1 MLGSHWSP
9 NRRESLILLPLALS
23 AGTRLGPYEIIAA
36 IGAGGMGEV
45 YRARDPR
52 IGREVAIKVLPPDV
66 TRDADRLRRFEQ
78 EARATGALNHPNL
91 LVVFDIG
98 THDGAPYLVSELL
111 EGESLRET
119 LSAGRIPLRK
129 TLDYAV
135 QIANGVAAAH
145 EKGIVH
151 RDLKPENIFITSD
164 GRVKLLDFG
173 LAKLIVAEV
182 DAGSRAETNQR
193 GTNPGTIVGTAA
205 YMSPE
210 QVRGTAIDQ
219 RSDIFSF
226 GVVLYEMI
234 SGIQP
239 FRRDSSV
246 ETMSAVLQD
255 DAPPIVDAT
264 VPPGLARLLHHA
276 LEKAP
281 SRRFESMK
289 DVAFAIDALTLSG
302 ESPSRT
308 ARPKKSKSSER
319 PKEIGYQRITFR
331 RGYVMSARFAPDG
344 SIIYGAAWEDKP
356 FEVFSSQLS
365 TPEPRP
371 LGLADADILSVSP
384 SGELA
389 LSLGRRFTGGWT
401 TSGTLARRPLG
412 GGAPRPLV
420 ETVQDAEWMPDGK
433 NLMIIRHAAGL
444 YRIEAPIGT
453 VVYESAMWLTSPRRS
468 PRGDR
473 IAFIEHPIWAD
484 DSGSLVV
491 IDNDGHTV
499 VRSSEVWN
507 STAGVAWTPK
517 GDEVWLAAESGHGR
531 DLIGIN
537 MSGRQRTVLPVPGR
551 LTLHDIDAGGRVL
564 IAFENG
570 RREVVAGR
578 IGETQERN
586 LSWFDWSWLSDLSDD
601 GKLVL
606 IVEQAAAVGGRNT
619 TFVRPTDGS
628 AAVRIGEGY
637 GRGRPFS
644 RNASSIVMENGP
656 GRLELAPV
664 GAGETRLLP
673 YPRLDKLMAWQLFPD
688 ERRLLVLGNERSQPM
703 RLYEMPIDGDGSVRR
718 ISDTPAQWPI
728 ELSNNGEMVASVGAE
743 HRTYLY
749 SVATGEARPAP
760 GCGPGDDPI
769 GWSSDDRG
777 IYVYRRERISASI
790 ERVDVAT
797 GERSPWCIIAPADP
811 AGILDI
817 MPVLITPDGQTYAY
831 SYRRFLSDLF
841 VVTGLL

>member
-1 MLGSHWSP
+1 
-9 NRRESLILLPLALS
+9 
-23 AGTRLGPYEIIAA
+23 
-36 IGAGGMGEV
+36 
-45 YRARDPR
+45 
-52 IGREVAIKVLPPDV
+52 
-66 TRDADRLRRFEQ
+66 

-91 LVVFDIG
+91 LVIFDIG

-129 TLDYAV
+129 TIDYAV
-135 QIANGVAAAH
+135 QIAHGVAAAH

-173 LAKLIVAEV
+173 LAKLIVAE
-182 DAGSRAETNQR
+182 AGGSSRAETDQR

-210 QVRGTAIDQ
+210 QVRGTAVDQ

-234 SGIQP
+234 SGLSP
-239 FRRDSSV
+239 FRRNSSV

-255 DAPPIVDAT
+255 DAPPIIDAT
-264 VPPGLARLLHHA
+264 VPPGLVRLLQHA

-289 DVAFAIDALTLSG
+289 DVAFAVDALTLSG

-308 ARPKKSKSSER
+308 SRTKKSKPPER
-319 PKEIGYQRITFR
+319 PKEVNYQRITFR

-344 SIIYGAAWEDKP
+344 SVIYGAAWEDKP
-356 FEVFSSQLS
+356 LEVFSSQLS

-371 LGLADADILSVSP
+371 LGLPDADILSVSP

-420 ETVQDAEWMPDGK
+420 ENVQDAEWMPDGK
-433 NLMIIRHAAGL
+433 NLMVIRHAAGI

-453 VVYESAMWLTSPRRS
+453 VVYESAMWLTHPRRS

-473 IAFIEHPIWAD
+473 IAFAEHPVWGD
-484 DSGSLVV
+484 DSGFLVV
-491 IDNDGHTV
+491 IGNDGKTV
-499 VRSSEVWN
+499 VRSSFVPG
-507 STAGVAWTPK
+507 SISGLAWTPK
-517 GDEVWLAAESGHGR
+517 GDEVWMTAESEAGR
-531 DLIGIN
+531 ELAGMN
-537 MSGRQRTVLPVPGR
+537 LSGRQRTVLAVPGR

-564 IAFENG
+564 LSFENG

-578 IGETQERN
+578 RGEAAERN
-586 LSWFDWSWLSDLSDD
+586 LSWFDWSWLSDLSND

-606 IVEQAAAVGGRNT
+606 IVEQATAVRGRNT
-619 TFVRPTDGS
+619 MFVRPTDGS
-628 AAVRIGEGY
+628 AAVRIGEGH

-644 RNASSIVMENGP
+644 RDASAIVMESGP

-673 YPRLDKLMAWQLFPD
+673 YPRLEEVLAWQLFPD
-688 ERRLLVLGNERSQPM
+688 ERRLLILGNDGSRPM
-703 RLYEMPIDGDGSVRR
+703 SLYEMALDGDGTVRR
-718 ISDTPAQWPI
+718 ISDTKAQWPI
-728 ELSNNGEMVASVGAE
+728 QLSNNGETVASVGPE
-743 HRTYLY
+743 LRTYLY
-749 SVATGEARPAP
+749 SVTGGEAWPAP

-769 GWSSDDRG
+769 GWSPDDRA
-777 IYVYRRERISASI
+777 IYVYRRARISANI
-790 ERVDVAT
+790 ERVDVTT
-797 GERSPWCIIAPADP
+797 GERTPWCTMAPADP

-817 MPVLITPDGQTYAY
+817 MPAFITPDGQTYAY
-831 SYRRFLSDLF
+831 SYRRFLSDLC